1 MLPRPSA
8 TPGTNTAYAR
18 LVCNTKL
25 PTSTRAGRHARSPH
39 ASDHAS
45 TRNSRNGS
53 STVLAC
59 QGSTSTALPSDQH
72 SAAVTAM
79 AARAVTGPPRRQAT
93 AKMPSTRG
101 AVHQRGPDDDA
112 HRAGHQRRRHRQH
125 PVQQRPG
132 MVDVEPEAPRR
143 RRPHPERR
151 RVTAR
156 SPAEHVAGPNGEQ
169 GGVADGHPAF
179 APGADSRHHDRKQGH
194 QQREPG
200 KPPRCRC
207 SQAVTRRV
215 AATGSWSSGYVHAPS
230 LPTGP

>member
-93 AKMPSTRG
+93 AKMPSTEAQFTS
-101 AVHQRGPDDDA
+101 AVPMTTPTGPA
-112 HRAGHQRRRHRQH
+112 TNAVGTASTQYSSG
-125 PVQQRPG
+125 PG
-132 MVDVEPEAPRR
+132 WLMSNP
-143 RRPHPERR
+143 RPHDVDTHIPSDGASPPGPPPSTSRAR
-151 RVTAR
+151 TVSRAASPTGTQPSRPARTA
-156 SPAEHVAGPNGEQ
+156 ATTTG
-169 GGVADGHPAF
+169 
-179 APGADSRHHDRKQGH
+179 SRAISS
-194 QQREPG
+194 E
-200 KPPRCRC
+200 
-207 SQAVTRRV
+207 SQASRRV
-215 AATGSWSSGYVHAPS
+215 AVAARRS
-230 LPTGP
+230 LAA